1 MRNLSDDN
9 DDGEYDPVDGGFNLN
24 ISQQQRQQQQPEQ
37 QYRIQHDYV
46 IVGKKIE
53 SR

>member
-24 ISQQQRQQQQPEQ
+24 TSQQQRQHQQPEQ

-53 SR
+53 SQ